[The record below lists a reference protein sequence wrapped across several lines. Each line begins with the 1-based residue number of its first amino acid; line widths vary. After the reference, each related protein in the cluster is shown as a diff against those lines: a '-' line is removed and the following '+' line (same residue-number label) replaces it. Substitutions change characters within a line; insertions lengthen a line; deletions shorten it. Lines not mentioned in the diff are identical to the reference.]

1 MEKRGGRGR
10 QFLAGRPVQA
20 GFTGT
25 QALTR
30 FFSVSLQSRGIP
42 GRSHFS
48 AFRQRCRQCVSGRQ
62 RIIYAYLI
70 AYVSTRARSVVSRC
84 QSRLW
89 KALPTG
95 PSPHAWRRRRIAT
108 ASPVI
113 LSVLSYLRSELRYLD
128 ATRRCPGILVC
139 VRADAHPNAAAA
151 HADLYDLRVRT
162 TACVRRTAARR
173 PPLDVGRPQLLA
185 SEASSGALPDGKGD
199 LAAG

>member
-1 MEKRGGRGR
+1 MGGAGS
-10 QFLAGRPVQA
+10 FWPAGRCRQV
-20 GFTGT
+20 FLLRRRTGT

-128 ATRRCPGILVC
+128 PTRRCPGPYIGVLYYPSVPWYPGLC
-139 VRADAHPNAAAA
+139 PADAHP
-151 HADLYDLRVRT
+151 T
-162 TACVRRTAARR
+162 C
-173 PPLDVGRPQLLA
+173 
-185 SEASSGALPDGKGD
+185 SGCSCLS
-199 LAAG
+199 L